1 MDEKDE
7 RLHLG
12 KGGMVQFGSGNV
24 SMLVSSPDPPVIMSP
39 AMGNTNNNGRFA
51 LNCWKP
57 QSKHLEAPVSKI

>member
-39 AMGNTNNNGRFA
+39 AMGNTNNNKKWF
-51 LNCWKP
+51 
-57 QSKHLEAPVSKI
+57 KIQLRSSIACNQLFC